1 MKAPAL
7 LLLTLALLM
16 AGCAPSAT
24 PAAEGA
30 MTPTTAR
37 PTPHDATPTQA
48 VPTIP
53 MAPTDSATST
63 APTAPTRLAEP
74 AAGAA
79 EFERESTPTPL
90 PFAPRIEVV
99 AAGLEVP
106 WSLAFAPDGRL
117 FFTERPGR
125 LRVIVD
131 GVLQPEPL
139 ATFEVV
145 DAGEGGLLGIALDP
159 DFDHNA
165 LLYAVY
171 TYRAGGAS
179 WNRVARYEVAAAGL
193 GPEQVLLE
201 GIPGAQV
208 HDGGRLAFGPDGK
221 LYITTG
227 DARVPALA
235 QEADS
240 LAGKILRL
248 NPDGTVP
255 VDNPFPGSPV
265 YSLGHRNPQGL
276 AWDVNTGALY
286 STEHGPSG
294 EQSLCC
300 RDELNRIEPRGN
312 YGWPLVTAAP
322 GEAGYLDPL
331 LHSGDDTWAPAGL
344 LVYDGEALAP
354 WRGSLLFGALR
365 GQHLQRVELA
375 DDGVTVVAVERLFV
389 GELGR
394 IRDVAQG
401 PDGYVY
407 FTTSNRDGRGRPAAE
422 DDRILRIVPR

>member
-1 MKAPAL
+1 M
-7 LLLTLALLM
+7 
-16 AGCAPSAT
+16 
-24 PAAEGA
+24 
-30 MTPTTAR
+30 
-37 PTPHDATPTQA
+37 
-48 VPTIP
+48 
-53 MAPTDSATST
+53 
-63 APTAPTRLAEP
+63 
-74 AAGAA
+74 
-79 EFERESTPTPL
+79 
-90 PFAPRIEVV
+90 
-99 AAGLEVP
+99 
-106 WSLAFAPDGRL
+106 
-117 FFTERPGR
+117 
-125 LRVIVD
+125 
-131 GVLQPEPL
+131 
-139 ATFEVV
+139 
-145 DAGEGGLLGIALDP
+145 
-159 DFDHNA
+159 
-165 LLYAVY
+165 
-171 TYRAGGAS
+171 
-179 WNRVARYEVAAAGL
+179 ARYEVTAAGL

-344 LVYDGEALAP
+344 LVYDGEALALARQP
-354 WRGSLLFGALR
+354 LVWSIARPASAARRVGRRWRHRGGRRAAIRGRAGSHPRCGSGAR
-365 GQHLQRVELA
+365 
-375 DDGVTVVAVERLFV
+375 
-389 GELGR
+389 R
-394 IRDVAQG
+394 IRLPHHQQPG
-401 PDGYVY
+401 W
-407 FTTSNRDGRGRPAAE
+407 SWPAGG
-422 DDRILRIVPR
+422 